1 MLGFLLLDIICMYIV
16 FRLFELFPVKAVF
29 DIHSA
34 LLFVLI
40 CPSLEYVSVFYYE
53 TDAVCSAF
61 VQLDLFT

>member
-1 MLGFLLLDIICMYIV
+1 MYIV
-16 FRLFELFPVKAVF
+16 FRLFKLFPVEAVF